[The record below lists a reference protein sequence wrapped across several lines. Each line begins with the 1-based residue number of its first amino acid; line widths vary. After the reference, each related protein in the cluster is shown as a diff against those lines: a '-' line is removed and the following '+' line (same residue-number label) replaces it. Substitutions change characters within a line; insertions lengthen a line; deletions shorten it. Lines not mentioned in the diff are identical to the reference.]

1 MNNAH
6 AMSAS
11 FESRKNSQASL
22 ITAVFATAL
31 GLLMFLWSWK
41 IAEII
46 PTPPDEGVLVELNIP
61 EEPEPPVRSIGGGGG
76 GNDVE
81 APEKAGIAK
90 ASPPDPGTEKD
101 AKDVEDDPTEK
112 ESPPILRP
120 DKPKPNAPT
129 INENKAPVKTPPKID
144 PAPPAPARP
153 KATMGRTMTGSG
165 QGGGVATTYDKAGGA
180 GTGYGVGKGSG
191 TGGGEGNGTG
201 GGRGNGV
208 GPQVTK
214 GDRSIVGGYNFTG
227 DLDKATIY
235 VDVKVSPDGVG
246 EFLQFARGSSS
257 QSSAY
262 RTEIIRYLRQMKF
275 SRSDHESTVTVRFN
289 FKVNG

>member
-1 MNNAH
+1 
-6 AMSAS
+6 MSAS
-11 FESRKNSQASL
+11 FEARKNSQATM
-22 ITAVFATAL
+22 ITVAFATAL
-31 GLLMFLWSWK
+31 GLMMFLWSWK

-101 AKDVEDDPTEK
+101 AKDVAEDPTEK
-112 ESPPILRP
+112 ESPPILKP

-144 PAPPAPARP
+144 PAPPAPPRP
-153 KATMGRTMTGSG
+153 KAVLGKTTTGSG
-165 QGGGVATTYDKAGGA
+165 RGGGVATTYDRAGGK
-180 GTGYGVGKGSG
+180 GTGYGVGKGPG

-208 GPQVTK
+208 GPKVMS
-214 GDRSIVGGYNFTG
+214 GGRSIVTSYNFEG
-227 DLDKATIY
+227 DLEKAAIY
-235 VDVKVSPDGVG
+235 AEIKVSPDGVG
-246 EFLQFARGSSS
+246 TFMNFARGTSAPT
-257 QSSAY
+257 SAY
-262 RTEIIRYLRQMKF
+262 KTAIEQYLRRMRFNKAPG
-275 SRSDHESTVTVRFN
+275 ESTVVVLFN
-289 FKVNG
+289 FKVN

>member
-11 FESRKNSQASL
+11 FEARKNSQATM
-22 ITAVFATAL
+22 ITVAFAAL
-31 GLLMFLWSWK
+31 LGMLMFLWSWK

-46 PTPPDEGVLVELNIP
+46 PTVPDEGVLVELNIP

-112 ESPPILRP
+112 ESHPILKP
-120 DKPKPNAPT
+120 AKPKPNAPT
-129 INENKAPVKTPPKID
+129 INENKAPVKTPPKVD
-144 PAPPAPARP
+144 PAPPSPPRP
-153 KATMGRTMTGSG
+153 KATMGRTMTGTG

-180 GTGYGVGKGSG
+180 GTGYGVGKGPG

-208 GPQVTK
+208 GPMVTK
-214 GDRSIVGGYNFTG
+214 GDRSIVGSYNFEG

-235 VDVKVSPDGVG
+235 VDIKVSPDGVG
-246 EFLQFARGSSS
+246 EFVQFARGSSS
-257 QSSAY
+257 QNSSY
-262 RTEIIRYLRQMKF
+262 RTAIVQYLRRMRFNK
-275 SRSDHESTVTVRFN
+275 SDHESTVTVRFN
-289 FKVNG
+289 FRVNG